1 MASLVTTPDVIEFV
15 DRLTIEGET
24 TANLEEI
31 AVNDLPKKYINKTIL
46 DLDLRKQTG
55 CTVIGFRNPDKEY
68 LINPE
73 ANIKLVT
80 DSQLIV
86 LGRPEQITKLREIF

>member
-1 MASLVTTPDVIEFV
+1 MTRTQVLLKIPAD
-15 DRLTIEGET
+15 
-24 TANLEEI
+24 NL
-31 AVNDLPKKYINKTIL
+31 LNKTIL

-73 ANIKLVT
+73 ANIKLVA

-86 LGRPEQITKLREIF
+86 LGRPEQIMKLREIF

>member
-31 AVNDLPKKYINKTIL
+31 AVNDLPEKYINKTIL

-73 ANIKLVT
+73 ANIKLVAN
-80 DSQLIV
+80 SQLIV
-86 LGRPEQITKLREIF
+86 LGRPEQIMKLREIF